1 MYQSGILLYENTS
14 FSKSWKSVMVGTTEV
29 KLPMKIRFSNR
40 DILSKK
46 CQGCVITMI
55 IPRSIMIFSIYQWKS
70 IFWRTQYIN
79 LEYYIMRTQVSQNFE
94 KVSWLVLQ
102 KSNYH
107 WKSDFPTMTFCP
119 KKCHSCVITMT
130 FLRSTMTFSNYQ

>member
-1 MYQSGILLYENTS
+1 MKINFLKDKMYQSGILLYENTS

-70 IFWRTQYIN
+70 ISMKFLFMEFFYNHDISDWNLMFLNFFQPWRCWNKNDI
-79 LEYYIMRTQVSQNFE
+79 
-94 KVSWLVLQ
+94 KKKKSWL
-102 KSNYH
+102 
-107 WKSDFPTMTFCP
+107 WKTKLSENVVNFPQP
-119 KKCHSCVITMT
+119 SH
-130 FLRSTMTFSNYQ
+130 